1 MRSLKLATT
10 TNGVLTRM
18 MVEAVEPVQLACG
31 CWRPIGWPCWWRSW
45 WWRQCQRWWWRQW
58 GWKCSPELVGGS
70 LKWTSMW
77 VLFTGLKIFLVV
89 AWLQWTKINKKRGI
103 NIAHVGLDFTFVEVA
118 NALLQFHNIQTSLNV
133 WHWQE
138 EGAIKNEILVH
149 VTWSKDQMN
158 TVKFGIGRLFSGIL
172 FCSIIICAVQKPGFG
187 QDAFS

>member
-1 MRSLKLATT
+1 
-10 TNGVLTRM
+10 

-89 AWLQWTKINKKRGI
+89 AWPQWTKINKKRRI
-103 NIAHVGLDFTFVEVA
+103 NIVHVGLDLTLLEIA

-149 VTWSKDQMN
+149 VTWSNDQMN